1 MCFVSSQKK
10 RGEEFHASRETSQQ
24 AYIYQKKKKDAEKSV
39 NRKKEKERRNK
50 QTKCRRKKKRKTST
64 TIRSIQ
70 WRMLYVLH
78 AGSNNS
84 L

>member
-50 QTKCRRKKKRKTST
+50 QTKCRRKKKEKDEHNYKVDPVENVVCSPC
-64 TIRSIQ
+64 
-70 WRMLYVLH
+70 W
-78 AGSNNS
+78 
-84 L
+84 